1 MTKDG
6 NGGTGPGSAGGAEA
20 ELHQGTALQLRQSME
35 TERPEDERRLKLA
48 RAVSEADLD
57 RVVAMLPGAFRAPQ
71 HTVRSTLK
79 WIFEAAE
86 RDGVN
91 LLSPPEDF
99 QAWLGAPLGET
110 RSGPDTAKPNTVRTR
125 LTLLGAMY
133 RALHE
138 EGLIRQDPLYGF
150 KRPPAQRRLNYLP
163 SRAAIE
169 RLIAQAEDPEL
180 RAALHLITRQ
190 AFQTGEVLDLKWSDI
205 DPQRGTILRRRTETH
220 LAPEVLQALQN
231 LADKQGGWLFSR
243 GHVLTIRTDAGFR
256 QALWRA
262 CRSANVDYVPPS
274 HLRQAALRDFGQI
287 LTYQDAG
294 YVSPKA
300 YAEALELAQGVLE
313 GQVAKAGADPVGG
326 RGRAKEG

>member
-1 MTKDG
+1 MT
-6 NGGTGPGSAGGAEA
+6 GGGSEVA
-20 ELHQGTALQLRQSME
+20 Q
-35 TERPEDERRLKLA
+35 DERQLKLA
-48 RAVSEADLD
+48 RAVQEADLD
-57 RVVAMLPGAFRAPQ
+57 RVVAMLPDAFRAPQ

-133 RALHE
+133 RALYE
-138 EGLIRQDPLYGF
+138 EGLIRRDPLYGY
-150 KRPPAQRRLNYLP
+150 KRPPAQRQLNYLP
-163 SRAAIE
+163 SRPAIE
-169 RLIAQAEDPEL
+169 RLILQAKDPEM
-180 RAALHLITRQ
+180 RAALRLITRQ
-190 AFQTGEVLDLKWSDI
+190 AFQTGEVLDLKWADI

-220 LAPEVLQALQN
+220 LAPEVLHSLQH
-231 LADKQGGWLFSR
+231 LADKHGGWFFSK

-256 QALWRA
+256 QALWRT
-262 CRSANVDYVPPS
+262 CKEANVDYVPPS
-274 HLRQAALRDFGQI
+274 HLRQAALRDFGQT
-287 LTYQDAG
+287 LTYLDAG

-300 YAEALELAQGVLE
+300 YKEALGLAQGVLDSQDQSPKQ
-313 GQVAKAGADPVGG
+313 GD
-326 RGRAKEG
+326 